1 MKNKMFGIIFLTKDK
16 KRIGNGSIKF
26 TLYFHSLVE
35 LNLFHF
41 DYSGKYY
48 YPQIILMIPRRKKSH
63 LRRYDRSFL
72 PSRKL
77 YIDYN
82 YAVEFN
88 QDSNFNKEEFWKD
101 LYEQCTKFNYRI
113 YEICKFS
120 VADNQYK
127 FSEVV
132 TIEDFYGVF

>member
-1 MKNKMFGIIFLTKDK
+1 MKNKMFGIIFLIKDK

-26 TLYFHSLVE
+26 TLYFHSLAE

-72 PSRKL
+72 PSREL

-88 QDSNFNKEEFWKD
+88 QDFGKIYMSSAQSLIIEFM
-101 LYEQCTKFNYRI
+101 KFVNL
-113 YEICKFS
+113 
-120 VADNQYK
+120 ALL
-127 FSEVV
+127 
-132 TIEDFYGVF
+132 TINISFQKL